1 MLERSSVRQAGR
13 SGIEKERNQP
23 ARHSQKGNGCLP
35 WLYDCS
41 GTASQATP
49 QGRRHCANATGGKVG
64 FELAASS
71 SMYAPRPAAGQPILG
86 RRFGAR
92 RRRLLRWG
100 FICCWL
106 QKDALRPKQSSADQQ
121 PSEAREERGS
131 WLRHRYS
138 TRHEEE
144 MGEDVRPKSR
154 KWR

>member
-1 MLERSSVRQAGR
+1 MAGKLHAFECFAIPFY
-13 SGIEKERNQP
+13 SLQYGK
-23 ARHSQKGNGCLP
+23 
-35 WLYDCS
+35 
-41 GTASQATP
+41 
-49 QGRRHCANATGGKVG
+49 NA
-64 FELAASS
+64 L
-71 SMYAPRPAAGQPILG
+71 RPVAGQPILG